1 MIFAALI
8 FVSGAL
14 YGLSAFFGAGKSG
27 GGKSLGAAAAGLLV
41 QAAALAWLGAR
52 YGRFPTGT
60 PYELLEV
67 AVWFF
72 ALIQAGVAAA
82 FKLRFTGVFS
92 MLPACLLTLL
102 PLGCPAF
109 LESVGGAGAPASA
122 SVAGLHAMLALA
134 SYAFVAASACFGLLY
149 IFQRRRLREKS
160 GGFPARLSPPLE
172 TLERLGAMCV
182 GGSVFAMLI
191 SGGLGF
197 YAASVIPPETAS
209 SLAAHV
215 KFGAAAVLFCA
226 QCALFAM
233 CALGRAR
240 GARLARL
247 EVALGLLA
255 LAVIAPVEIFNLS
268 R

>member
-8 FVSGAL
+8 LVSGAL
-14 YGLSAFFGAGKSG
+14 YGLSAFFGAGKSRG
-27 GGKSLGAAAAGLLV
+27 EKSLGAAAAGLLV
-41 QAAALAWLGAR
+41 QAAALAWFGAR

-92 MLPACLLTLL
+92 MLPACVLTLL
-102 PLGCPAF
+102 PLGCPVF

-122 SVAGLHAMLALA
+122 SVAGLHATLALA

-149 IFQRRRLREKS
+149 ISQRRRLREKS
-160 GGFPARLSPPLE
+160 GGLFARLCPPLE

-182 GGSVFAMLI
+182 GGSVFAMLL

-197 YAASVIPPETAS
+197 YAASIIPPETAS
-209 SLAAHV
+209 SIAAHV

-233 CALGRAR
+233 CALGRAK

-247 EVALGLLA
+247 EIALGLLA
-255 LAVIAPVEIFNLS
+255 LAAIAPVEIFNLS

>member
-14 YGLSAFFGAGKSG
+14 YGLSAAFGAGKAG
-27 GGKSLGAAAAGLLV
+27 DGKSLGAAAAGLLV
-41 QAAALAWLGAR
+41 QTAALALLGAGR
-52 YGRFPTGT
+52 GRFPTGT
-60 PYELLEV
+60 PHELLEV

-72 ALIQAGVAAA
+72 ALIQVGIAAA
-82 FKLRFTGVFS
+82 FRLRFTGVFS
-92 MLPACLLTLL
+92 MLPACILTLL
-102 PLGCPAF
+102 PLGCPVF
-109 LESVGGAGAPASA
+109 LKPDGGAGAPAAA
-122 SVAGLHAMLALA
+122 SVAGLHAMLALS

-149 IFQRRRLREKS
+149 IFQSRLLREKA
-160 GGFPARLSPPLE
+160 GGAFARLALPLE

-182 GGSVFAMLI
+182 GGSVFAMLL
-191 SGGLGF
+191 SGALGF
-197 YAASVIPPETAS
+197 YAASAISPETAS
-209 SLAAHV
+209 SFAAHL
-215 KFGAAAVLFCA
+215 KFASAAVLFCA

-255 LAVIAPVEIFNLS
+255 LAVIAPVELFNIS